1 MVLIAALGEGR
12 SQTLGEKK
20 RLLVDARRFS
30 KEMQMGKKIVG
41 AVIVCVGFVF
51 AHSLWLARDVP
62 VTSAADEGTEIAKLK
77 AEIDELKGR
86 LPSQSHAMMDVGY
99 HFSNLWFAG
108 QGKNWPLAQ
117 FYLNETRSHLRWA
130 VRIIPVRRIPGGE
143 IDLRGL
149 LEAVDSTG
157 LAGIGK
163 AIADKNGEAFTG
175 AYRRTLDGCYSC
187 HKASDKP
194 YLRPRIPEQPESRI
208 INFDPAA
215 TWP

>member
-1 MVLIAALGEGR
+1 MR
-12 SQTLGEKK
+12 RK
-20 RLLVDARRFS
+20 RS
-30 KEMQMGKKIVG
+30 KEMQMRKIVG
-41 AVIVCVGFVF
+41 AVIVAVGFVF
-51 AHSLWLARDVP
+51 AHGVWLAQDAS
-62 VTSAADEGTEIAKLK
+62 VTSAADEGMEIAKLK
-77 AEIDELKGR
+77 AEIEELKGR
-86 LPSQSHAMMDVGY
+86 LPSQSHAMMDVDY

-157 LAGIGK
+157 LAEIGK
-163 AIADKNGEAFTG
+163 AIVDKNGEQFAG
-175 AYRRTLDGCYSC
+175 AYRRTLEGCYSC
-187 HKASDKP
+187 HRAADKP

-208 INFDPAA
+208 INFDASA

>member
-1 MVLIAALGEGR
+1 MTKMGSWPPATLILAALAVSLVWVAGWPT
-12 SQTLGEKK
+12 TL
-20 RLLVDARRFS
+20 
-30 KEMQMGKKIVG
+30 
-41 AVIVCVGFVF
+41 
-51 AHSLWLARDVP
+51 
-62 VTSAADEGTEIAKLK
+62 TADEAAAEIARLK
-77 AEIDELKGR
+77 AEIEQIQGR
-86 LPSQSHAMMDVGY
+86 LPSQSHAMMDVDY
-99 HFSNLWFAG
+99 HFANLWFAG
-108 QGKNWPLAQ
+108 QSKNWPLAQ

-157 LAGIGK
+157 LAEIGK
-163 AIADKNGEAFTG
+163 AITDKNSEAFTG
-175 AYRRTLDGCYSC
+175 AYRRTLEGCYSC

-194 YLRPRIPEQPESRI
+194 YLRPRVPEQPESRI

>member
-1 MVLIAALGEGR
+1 MAAR
-12 SQTLGEKK
+12 RAK
-20 RLLVDARRFS
+20 RFS
-30 KEMQMGKKIVG
+30 KEMQMRKIVG
-41 AVIVCVGFVF
+41 AVIVAVEFVF
-51 AHSLWLARDVP
+51 ALSVWLAQDIP

-86 LPSQSHAMMDVGY
+86 LPSQSHAMMDVDY
-99 HFSNLWFAG
+99 HFSNLWFAA

-157 LAGIGK
+157 LAEIGK
-163 AIADKNGEAFTG
+163 AITDKNGERFAG
-175 AYRRTLDGCYSC
+175 AYRRTLEGCYSC
-187 HKASDKP
+187 HQAADKS
-194 YLRPRIPEQPESRI
+194 YLRPRIPEQPASRI
-208 INFDPAA
+208 INFDPSA

>member
-1 MVLIAALGEGR
+1 
-12 SQTLGEKK
+12 
-20 RLLVDARRFS
+20 
-30 KEMQMGKKIVG
+30 MQMLKVLD
-41 AVIVCVGFVF
+41 AVIVAVGFVV
-51 AHSLWLARDVP
+51 AHGVWLAQDVP

-86 LPSQSHAMMDVGY
+86 LPSQSHAMMDVDY

-149 LEAVDSTG
+149 LEAVDNTG
-157 LAGIGK
+157 LAEIAK
-163 AIADKNGEAFTG
+163 AIADKNGERFAG
-175 AYRRTLDGCYSC
+175 AYRR
-187 HKASDKP
+187 
-194 YLRPRIPEQPESRI
+194 
-208 INFDPAA
+208 
-215 TWP
+215 

>member
-1 MVLIAALGEGR
+1 MR
-12 SQTLGEKK
+12 KT
-20 RLLVDARRFS
+20 
-30 KEMQMGKKIVG
+30 IVG
-41 AVIVCVGFVF
+41 AVIMCVGVFF
-51 AHSLWLARDVP
+51 AHSLWLARAVP
-62 VTSAADEGTEIAKLK
+62 VTSAADEATEIAKLK

-86 LPSQSHAMMDVGY
+86 LPSQSHAMMDVDY

-157 LAGIGK
+157 LAVIGK
-163 AIADKNGEAFTG
+163 AITDKNGEAFAG
-175 AYRRTLDGCYSC
+175 AYRQTLDGCYSC

-194 YLRPRIPEQPESRI
+194 YLRPRIPQQPQSRI

>member
-1 MVLIAALGEGR
+1 MAAR
-12 SQTLGEKK
+12 RAK
-20 RLLVDARRFS
+20 RFS
-30 KEMQMGKKIVG
+30 KEMQMRKIVG
-41 AVIVCVGFVF
+41 AVIVAVGFVF
-51 AHSLWLARDVP
+51 ALSVWLAQDIP

-86 LPSQSHAMMDVGY
+86 LPSQSHAMMDVDY
-99 HFSNLWFAG
+99 HFSNLWFAA

-157 LAGIGK
+157 LAEIGK
-163 AIADKNGEAFTG
+163 AITDKNGERFAG
-175 AYRRTLDGCYSC
+175 AYRRTLEGCYSC
-187 HKASDKP
+187 HQAADKS
-194 YLRPRIPEQPESRI
+194 YLRPRIPEQPASRI
-208 INFDPAA
+208 INFDPSA

>member
-1 MVLIAALGEGR
+1 MRKLAGA
-12 SQTLGEKK
+12 
-20 RLLVDARRFS
+20 
-30 KEMQMGKKIVG
+30 MIV
-41 AVIVCVGFVF
+41 AVGFVF
-51 AHSLWLARDVP
+51 AHSVWLARDVP
-62 VTSAADEGTEIAKLK
+62 GAHAAEEVAEIAKLR

-86 LPSQSHAMMDVGY
+86 LPSQSHAMTDVDY

-157 LAGIGK
+157 LTEIGK
-163 AIADKNGEAFTG
+163 AIADRNGERFAG
-175 AYRRTLDGCYSC
+175 AYRRTLEGCYSC
-187 HKASDKP
+187 HRAADKP
-194 YLRPRIPEQPESRI
+194 YLRPRIPEQPASRI